1 MAFCRLSLLLLL
13 LSVAAYGQNACIPIT
28 RSNDY
33 YSASATNADEA
44 EARANARSLLI
55 EQISTT
61 ISSRTDLATNEVDS
75 KSLSSFSSITR
86 SVTQLHMTG
95 VQYLVCS
102 KDKRDGFTVMA
113 FISKADLLKS
123 RDDVSKEVAEYMT
136 LMDEKRESGADY
148 LPEAYTAF
156 LHTFLTPYPIEFS
169 QGTTKTKN
177 ARVYLETLLKTYLS
191 KIKLTSTGVEENKEF
206 PDQLIIGLK
215 AEGAEPSAMKFVFD
229 NPEFNARCEIV
240 GMKGGLN
247 LLMDPVAPTQTFK
260 GTLILK
266 PISVSSE
273 LAEID
278 RIVTIHRD
286 VEVNANMMS
295 VISVDFSIVEKGDA
309 IELLPAIKHLSI
321 RKFEWT
327 SLKQLLSVDQ
337 RPTIARK
344 EVSKEITL
352 TINGSRDLSIT
363 KNIDGDASSFRKKV
377 EEVSTIKTEDKTEE
391 TVKNEKLVITP
402 VKITNATAEKFR
414 PVDSFTE
421 LQPMLL
427 SYKKE
432 GKISYGRESDFMN
445 PSNCWIFIVDPATKK
460 VMHLLSPKDAA
471 GRTDVKS
478 GKSFTDFESNFKGLV
493 SIWAEFY

>member
-13 LSVAAYGQNACIPIT
+13 LSAAAYGQNACIPIT
-28 RSNDY
+28 KSNDY
-33 YSASATNADEA
+33 YSASVTNPDEA
-44 EARANARSLLI
+44 EARVSARSLLI

-75 KSLSSFSSITR
+75 KSLSSFSSLTK

-95 VQYLVCS
+95 IQYQVCS
-102 KDKRDGFTVMA
+102 KDKRDGITVMA

-123 RDDVSKEVAEYMT
+123 KDEVSRDVAEYMT

-206 PDQLIIGLK
+206 TDQLIIGLK

-240 GMKGGLN
+240 DMKGGLN

-260 GTLILK
+260 GTLTLK

-286 VEVNANMMS
+286 VEVNVNMMS

-337 RPTIARK
+337 RPTIART

-377 EEVSTIKTEDKTEE
+377 EEVTTIKKD
-391 TVKNEKLVITP
+391 EKPVVAP

-414 PVDSFTE
+414 AVDSFTE

-460 VMHLLSPKDAA
+460 VMHLLSPKDVA